1 MPLLHL
7 NIMRK
12 KITMRGLLT
21 SSLIRQAVA
30 LSVLCCLP
38 VIGAAQPAL
47 MFGTPSITPSELR
60 WGQDYTLSFVAI
72 SLEQPTQATTLTLH
86 ITEDGVSRRID
97 ETPYGLSDE
106 FLPLQR
112 QVSIPAL
119 PRRTSS
125 MVNVQGTV
133 GIASGLAGTVA
144 FRYCDDT
151 QTLCTG
157 SFDVDYLSDTPS
169 HDINGDYRLS
179 ITTSTVVSGSCA
191 AVREHEQRVAI
202 SQTDSPIITYL
213 SYLRIS
219 LLLFWL

>member
-1 MPLLHL
+1 
-7 NIMRK
+7 MRR

-21 SSLIRQAVA
+21 FRFIRQAVT

-38 VIGAAQPAL
+38 VIGASQPTL

-86 ITEDGVSRRID
+86 ITEGGVSRRID

-112 QVSIPAL
+112 QVLIPAL
-119 PRRTSS
+119 SARTSHS
-125 MVNVQGTV
+125 VNVQRTAGT
-133 GIASGLAGTVA
+133 GLIGTVA
-144 FRYCDDT
+144 LRYCDNT
-151 QTLCTG
+151 QTLCTDA
-157 SFDVDYLSDTPS
+157 FNVNYLSDTPS
-169 HDINGDYRLS
+169 RDINGDYRLS

-202 SQTDSPIITYL
+202 SQTAQ
-213 SYLRIS
+213 
-219 LLLFWL
+219 